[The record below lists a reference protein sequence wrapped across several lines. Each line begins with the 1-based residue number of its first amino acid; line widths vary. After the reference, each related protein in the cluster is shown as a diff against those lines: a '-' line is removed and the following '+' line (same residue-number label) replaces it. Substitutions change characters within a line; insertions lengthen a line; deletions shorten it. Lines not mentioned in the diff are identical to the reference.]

1 MTGVV
6 GLGQRA
12 MAGQRGPGAAAKAA
26 AFDQLGM
33 QVTPANV
40 LGVYG
45 VIMEEMTRLQSSA
58 QMFKLDHGEGMPL
71 LGGDLVSPPAARGFT
86 EATSQLLIKCQADI
100 DDLKRVG
107 YGLAEAARL
116 YGKTEEEV
124 KAAFDPSAFQYQPS
138 PPPPS
143 TGDVPSSLRPMFDS
157 GQDSPLPAASL
168 EGLMRGGAR

>member
-6 GLGQRA
+6 GLGRRA

-45 VIMEEMTRLQSSA
+45 VIMEEMTRLQGSV
-58 QMFKLDHGEGMPL
+58 QRFKADHLEGMPL

-86 EATSQLLIKCQADI
+86 EATSQLVTRCQTDI
-100 DDLKRVG
+100 DDLNRVAN
-107 YGLAEAARL
+107 GLAEAARA
-116 YGKTEEEV
+116 YGKTEAQV
-124 KAAFDPSAFQYQPS
+124 KAAFDSNQFQYEPSPVPSPTRDLPPSMRPPFDQGLAQPS
-138 PPPPS
+138 PAGS
-143 TGDVPSSLRPMFDS
+143 VS
-157 GQDSPLPAASL
+157 GLLQ
-168 EGLMRGGAR
+168 GRAR